1 MAWRG
6 FVNLRATRP
15 DIEMCVVDTDWGCG
29 LVRLDGEGQDVIDL
43 PDNYSYTDF
52 QAHRKEWLN
61 LISVEEFLQTLA

>member
-1 MAWRG
+1 
-6 FVNLRATRP
+6 
-15 DIEMCVVDTDWGCG
+15 MCVVDTDWGCG